1 MTHHSACRGL
11 PGLLLLPLLLPALL
25 LPALLLRSTTAAAA
39 LPAAWSRRTRV
50 PAAAVPAAWP
60 RRTRAL
66 AASVLREA
74 QLVAAN
80 VTAHPFPNHLADAAL
95 GLLLATN
102 GSDPAAARNASGVFR
117 YMFDNG
123 IGFGMS
129 FGGVFAATTL
139 RRFADVLPT
148 PTVDNLTA
156 ALWRELPSTPHAAST
171 IDVSYNNIYLMN
183 AMNLIVV
190 GEAVHDRL
198 VDQPSA
204 ATHDLDPARALNA
217 SVSGY
222 EQVRAWMA
230 FAFENGIHEFTSP
243 TYTWV
248 QFEGMYNGFMWMKD
262 QGVRAKLRAS
272 LDHLW
277 AQLSANFFRGDM
289 AQQLSGPHSRDYDTL
304 FGKGGTYTHLYMQGL
319 VDWPYECE
327 ADDLHCEGMG
337 PNPFDTGGAYTPGIN
352 QAGSGLQNVVC
363 LANAV
368 AVAEGSPRGYVPAP
382 AALALAAGSSAR
394 TSVVR
399 SWFGNLT
406 SDRYNFVSPRF
417 SIGTVGEDYVTN
429 THTFYTPCPQAKAV
443 NVLLANDWPPANPM
457 PNTIVSPHWED
468 VDVYGRQERPVHLPL
483 HPLSV
488 QHDNEALVLLQLNGA
503 LTDLDGFSV
512 PVNATFLSTN
522 VLLPRA
528 KGPDGKYGGGVAYA
542 GGQNTAKAL
551 AAATLWSNASWRQ
564 DIGASG
570 VVAVRVGQAAVA
582 VRVVDASACAG
593 HTVSLALRG
602 DAGPLG
608 GLAHGAIRFELRHF
622 EADRAKNE
630 TIPSACSQAPVR
642 AALLVAAYD
651 LVSPD
656 DAALLAL
663 TQRLIEAE
671 ATVTVT
677 PSTGVWSV
685 RVATPGGTVLEAA
698 RSLRADPLRS
708 VGKGALYRR
717 VNGMEFAQTAAGPQF
732 LQVNGRAL
740 FPLPTP

>member
-1 MTHHSACRGL
+1 
-11 PGLLLLPLLLPALL
+11 
-25 LPALLLRSTTAAAA
+25 
-39 LPAAWSRRTRV
+39 
-50 PAAAVPAAWP
+50 
-60 RRTRAL
+60 
-66 AASVLREA
+66 
-74 QLVAAN
+74 
-80 VTAHPFPNHLADAAL
+80 
-95 GLLLATN
+95 
-102 GSDPAAARNASGVFR
+102 
-117 YMFDNG
+117 MFDKK

-139 RRFADVLPT
+139 RRFAGVLPAQT
-148 PTVDNLTA
+148 THALTA
-156 ALWRELPSTPHAAST
+156 ALWSELPAVPHTASS

-190 GEAVHDRL
+190 GEAVYDRL
-198 VDQPSA
+198 IDYPTVG
-204 ATHDLDPARALNA
+204 LDPVRALNA

-222 EQVRAWMA
+222 EQLRAWMA
-230 FAFENGIHEFTSP
+230 YAFQNGIHEFTSP

-262 QGVRAKLRAS
+262 EDVRAKLRAS

-319 VDWPYECE
+319 VDWPYQCE

-337 PNPFDTGGAYTPGIN
+337 PNPYDTGGAYTPGIN

-382 AALALAAGSSAR
+382 AAMALAAGSTAATGSR
-394 TSVVR
+394 TVR

-406 SDRYNFVSPRF
+406 SDRYNFLSPNF
-417 SIGTVGEDYVTN
+417 SIGTVSEDYITN

-443 NVLLANDWPPANPM
+443 NVLLANDWPPTNPM

-468 VDVYGRQERPVHLPL
+468 IDVYGRQERPVHLPL

-512 PVNATFLSTN
+512 PADASFLSTN
-522 VLLPRA
+522 ILLPRA
-528 KGPDGKYGGGVAYA
+528 KGPDGTYGGGVAFTSSRK
-542 GGQNTAKAL
+542 GGGNSSHNAKL
-551 AAATLWSNASWRQ
+551 LPAATLWSNASWRVEV
-564 DIGASG
+564 GLPG

-582 VRVVDASACAG
+582 VRVLDASACAG

-608 GLAHGAIRFELRHF
+608 GLMHGAIRFEIRHF
-622 EADRAKNE
+622 AADRTKNE
-630 TIPSACSQAPVR
+630 TIPSACSHAPVR

-651 LVSPD
+651 LASRD
-656 DAALLAL
+656 NTALLAM
-663 TQRLIEAE
+663 TERLIQAE
-671 ATVTVT
+671 ATSTVT
-677 PSTGVWSV
+677 PSSGTWSV
-685 RVATPGGTVLEAA
+685 RVATPVGKLLEAA
-698 RSLRADPLRS
+698 RSLRADPLQS

-717 VNGMEFAQTAAGPQF
+717 VDGTDFTHTAAPPQF
-732 LQVNGRAL
+732 VQVDGRAL
-740 FPLPTP
+740 FPLPAP